1 MIVIFTTTIEPDNL
15 KSNFYEYEMSLK
27 KVVNNLINELSGS
40 ISAEHGIGLLKR
52 DDFLETKN
60 NLEIELMK
68 NIKKT
73 FDQKIFLIK
82 INFKL

>member
-1 MIVIFTTTIEPDNL
+1 
-15 KSNFYEYEMSLK
+15 MSMKWNLK

-60 NLEIELMK
+60 KLEIELMK
-68 NIKKT
+68 NIKK
-73 FDQKIFLIK
+73 FLIQKIFLIK
-82 INFKL
+82 IKFLNFNKKWKIYLKKIY

>member
-1 MIVIFTTTIEPDNL
+1 ME
-15 KSNFYEYEMSLK
+15 LK
-27 KVVNNLINELSGS
+27 KVVNNLINKLSGS

-60 NLEIELMK
+60 QLEIELMK

-73 FDQKIFLIK
+73 FDPKNILNQNKIFK
-82 INFKL
+82 P